1 MRKKITMG
9 RSVSIP
15 SGLKISAMQY
25 AVLEKISTRHLT
37 GQQIS
42 KRAKILLLA
51 SKKTP
56 HCVIHRELKVS
67 INTVKSWRRR
77 WEKIEAELFEL
88 ETEKEIES
96 ALLLF
101 LKDRP
106 RPGQPRKFTEVQ
118 RNQIVAL
125 ACDKPTNHGLEM
137 TDWTFEMLSLT
148 AQAKGI
154 VEKISK
160 SQVRQILKK
169 SALTTSQK

>member
-1 MRKKITMG
+1 MG
-9 RSVSIP
+9 RRVSIP
-15 SGLKISAMQY
+15 PILKLSSQQY

-42 KRAKILLLA
+42 KRAKILMLA

-56 HCVIHRELKVS
+56 HCVIHQELKVS

-77 WEKIEAELFEL
+77 WEKIEPELSEL
-88 ETEKEIES
+88 ETKKEIES

-101 LKDRP
+101 LKDLP
-106 RPGQPRKFTEVQ
+106 RSGQPRKFTDSQ

-137 TDWTFEMLSLT
+137 TDWTLEMLSLT
-148 AQAKGI
+148 AAAKGI

-169 SALTTSQK
+169 SAVTTSQE